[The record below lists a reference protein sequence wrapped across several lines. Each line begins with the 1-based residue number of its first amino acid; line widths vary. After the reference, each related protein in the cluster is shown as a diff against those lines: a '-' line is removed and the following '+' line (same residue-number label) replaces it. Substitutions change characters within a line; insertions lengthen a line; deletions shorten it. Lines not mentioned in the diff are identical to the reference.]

1 MRFNKHGKTLERLAS
16 SDLKANA
23 ILERSDLQQAI
34 INSWTDFKK
43 ELGELDLYLI
53 GEEVV
58 PHDDI
63 NNRIDILAYSA
74 EENIAVVIELK
85 RGKHKMQLLQSISYA
100 AMISSWTSEKLL
112 SEAQRQNV
120 PELQDLE
127 DLLKNNELRPAVRII
142 LFAEQFDPEVMISAD
157 WLFQQ
162 YKVDIMAFGINVFR
176 RKEEIYFSLTQKYP
190 LPELSDVYALR
201 TLSSQKKGCT
211 PDISWEEVATSLQYD
226 WGAYAIALC
235 REYKEGDAKRRRFGQ
250 IRSNWEGFNW
260 ISINFRRA
268 YVNVY
273 LKGNPEGVENIIQ
286 SKFKNTIEIGTW
298 RDGYSFLVKTKEQFS
313 ELVRWL
319 ELK

>member
-1 MRFNKHGKTLERLAS
+1 
-16 SDLKANA
+16 
-23 ILERSDLQQAI
+23 
-34 INSWTDFKK
+34 
-43 ELGELDLYLI
+43 
-53 GEEVV
+53 
-58 PHDDI
+58 
-63 NNRIDILAYSA
+63 
-74 EENIAVVIELK
+74 
-85 RGKHKMQLLQSISYA
+85 
-100 AMISSWTSEKLL
+100 
-112 SEAQRQNV
+112 
-120 PELQDLE
+120 
-127 DLLKNNELRPAVRII
+127 
-142 LFAEQFDPEVMISAD
+142 
-157 WLFQQ
+157 QQ

-226 WGAYAIALC
+226 WGTYAIALC

>member
-1 MRFNKHGKTLERLAS
+1 MMRFNKHGKTLERLAS

-142 LFAEQFDPEVMISAD
+142 LFAE
-157 WLFQQ
+157 
-162 YKVDIMAFGINVFR
+162 
-176 RKEEIYFSLTQKYP
+176 
-190 LPELSDVYALR
+190 
-201 TLSSQKKGCT
+201 
-211 PDISWEEVATSLQYD
+211 
-226 WGAYAIALC
+226 
-235 REYKEGDAKRRRFGQ
+235 
-250 IRSNWEGFNW
+250 
-260 ISINFRRA
+260 
-268 YVNVY
+268 
-273 LKGNPEGVENIIQ
+273 
-286 SKFKNTIEIGTW
+286 
-298 RDGYSFLVKTKEQFS
+298 
-313 ELVRWL
+313 
-319 ELK
+319 